1 MFLNEVLF
9 FPPKMYMELNL
20 FLVSSSLNEF
30 INSNFAFL
38 CRKLGIQRNKIHYND
53 WLNLARCSLLYLS
66 YLENFGISTYIIT
79 SPTNENSILYSSSIH
94 TPCIVLSCQTTLT
107 GIYVQCWSELF
118 TAVML
123 ITPHIK
129 SFHLSTLS
137 MFVRGFHRYLIF
149 FIL

>member
-1 MFLNEVLF
+1 
-9 FPPKMYMELNL
+9 MYMELNL

-66 YLENFGISTYIIT
+66 YLENNFGISTYIIT

-94 TPCIVLSCQTTLT
+94 TPVL
-107 GIYVQCWSELF
+107 F
-118 TAVML
+118 
-123 ITPHIK
+123 
-129 SFHLSTLS
+129 
-137 MFVRGFHRYLIF
+137 YLAR
-149 FIL
+149 LH